1 MAPLGGG
8 GGGRGSAD
16 GTAEVSKS
24 LQSAA
29 QALDIFCYM
38 ELKSNVRIQN
48 RDQELSFEEGLSSG
62 VAAGVNATC
71 AARDTYF

>member
-1 MAPLGGG
+1 
-8 GGGRGSAD
+8 
-16 GTAEVSKS
+16 
-24 LQSAA
+24 
-29 QALDIFCYM
+29 M

-71 AARDTYF
+71 AARDAYF